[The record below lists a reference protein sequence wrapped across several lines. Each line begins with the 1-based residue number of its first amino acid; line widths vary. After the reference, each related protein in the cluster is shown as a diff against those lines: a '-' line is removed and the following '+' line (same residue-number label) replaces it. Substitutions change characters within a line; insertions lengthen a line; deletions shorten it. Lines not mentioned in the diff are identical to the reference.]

1 MKRYAAHYMWSENS
15 GFQKQQVVEM
25 KGEEVYRIF
34 PLSEEIESVEWFPGV
49 IVLTT
54 KKGLTLEEVK
64 QVLRKPEEANSTHP
78 LYAYLMYPFNFI
90 LMQPADE
97 TRHRQLR

>member
-1 MKRYAAHYMWSENS
+1 MKRFASHYVWSGNA
-15 GFQKQQVVEM
+15 GFQKHQAIEM

-34 PLSEEIESVEWFPGV
+34 PLTEETESVEWFPGV

-54 KKGLTLEEVK
+54 EKGLELEAIK
-64 QVLRKPEEANSTHP
+64 QILYKRENNTSHP
-78 LYAYLMYPFNFI
+78 LYAYLLYPFDFI
-90 LMQPADE
+90 LMQLVCE